1 MKNNSIDRKEVT
13 VAIVIW
19 SLPWI
24 IVALIMLFYK
34 DQVGIV
40 QNLDFLEIV
49 ISLCFFYAFS
59 SYCSFRGFILPIFR
73 GKDFSALKIVRV
85 PKMHGVIS
93 PLGKSLLK
101 KYKKDIHNADLFSS
115 VITIHD
121 FLNTFYERVDL
132 FSYLPTEDQ
141 MRKYPYESLE
151 LMLSAQYRFK
161 ELNEDKY
168 YNFELVINTCMKNG

>member
-1 MKNNSIDRKEVT
+1 MKDFSINRKEVT
-13 VAIVIW
+13 VAIAIW

-24 IVALIMLFYK
+24 IVALILSFYK
-34 DQVGIV
+34 DQVCIV
-40 QNLDFLEIV
+40 QNSGFSGII

-59 SYCSFRGFILPIFR
+59 SYCSFRGFILPIFL
-73 GKDFSALKIVRV
+73 GKDLSALKIVRV

-101 KYKKDIHNADLFSS
+101 KYMKDIHNADLFSS
-115 VITIHD
+115 VITVHD
-121 FLNTFYERVDL
+121 FLNTFSERVNL
-132 FSYLPTEDQ
+132 FSYLPSEEQ
-141 MRKYPYESLE
+141 MRKYPFESLE

-168 YNFELVINTCMKNG
+168 FNFELVINCLKNG